1 MKLLRVG
8 EKNKETTAVLD
19 HQNKIRDISKY
30 FDDFNPNTLN
40 FDTINQ
46 IKELDLDTLP

>member
-8 EKNKETTAVLD
+8 EKNKETTAILD
-19 HQNKIRDISKY
+19 HQNKIRDLSKH

-46 IKELDLDTLP
+46 IK